1 MNGLTSA
8 AANARK
14 LTKSA
19 LVFVLLVGMI
29 AALPIVAG
37 AAKPSSA
44 TVTVDD
50 GKFAS
55 VGMAYV
61 DSSGAKAGTAKL
73 ATATGADGM
82 LVKAECFQDGVIVYR
97 QYSRVDN
104 GSAPLT
110 LGPTPSWTEG
120 SADCTAE
127 LGEFDKRTRWRSA
140 DSDTFHVEG

>member
-1 MNGLTSA
+1 MNRLTSA
-8 AANARK
+8 ALNARK

-19 LVFVLLVGMI
+19 LVLMLLVGMI
-29 AALPIVAG
+29 AALPIVAS

-44 TVTVDD
+44 TVTVND
-50 GKFAS
+50 GKFAT

-61 DSSGAKAGTAKL
+61 GESAAKAGTATL
-73 ATATGADGM
+73 AATTGADGM

-104 GSAPLT
+104 GTAPLT

-127 LGEFDKRTRWRSA
+127 LGEFDKRTRWRST
-140 DSDTFHVEG
+140 DSDTFHVSG